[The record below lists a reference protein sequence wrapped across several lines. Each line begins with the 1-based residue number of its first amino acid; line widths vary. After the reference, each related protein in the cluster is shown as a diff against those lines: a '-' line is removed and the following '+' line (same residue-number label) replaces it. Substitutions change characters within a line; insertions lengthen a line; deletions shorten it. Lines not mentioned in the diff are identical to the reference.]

1 MNTSLERIRAKI
13 AELDA
18 QAVNLRIAEREL
30 LALEKETARAARPVL
45 GRPPKAKAKA
55 KRKAPPQKRV
65 AATEAAEA
73 GQPEAR
79 QSIAAAITAVLGLH
93 GSLPAAKIA
102 EEIKASG
109 RDITNRTVSFSLQG
123 LKKRRLVK
131 SANGEWSL
139 LKTRAK

>member
-1 MNTSLERIRAKI
+1 MNTSLERIREKI
-13 AELDA
+13 AELEGQIA
-18 QAVNLRIAEREL
+18 NARIAEREIL
-30 LALEKETARAARPVL
+30 ILEREGSSPRKPAL
-45 GRPPKAKAKA
+45 GRPPKAKPAA
-55 KRKAPPQKRV
+55 RRKAV
-65 AATEAAEA
+65 ETEAASV

-79 QSIAAAITAVLGLH
+79 QSIAAAITGVLGAH

-102 EEIKASG
+102 EELKASG

-139 LKTRAK
+139 LKVRAK

>member
-13 AELDA
+13 AELEA
-18 QAVNLRIAEREL
+18 QIANARIAEREIL
-30 LALEKETARAARPVL
+30 VLEKDIGRPKKPTL
-45 GRPPKAKAKA
+45 GRPPKAKSKA
-55 KRKAPPQKRV
+55 KSAPGKKAV
-65 AATEAAEA
+65 AASSAET

-79 QSIAAAITAVLGLH
+79 QSIAAAITGVLGVH

-102 EEIKASG
+102 EQLKASG

-139 LKTRAK
+139 LKTRGK

>member
-13 AELDA
+13 AKLDA
-18 QAVNLRIAEREL
+18 QIANARIAEREIL
-30 LALEKETARAARPVL
+30 VLEKDIGRPKKPTL
-45 GRPPKAKAKA
+45 GRPPKAESKAKSA
-55 KRKAPPQKRV
+55 PKKKAV
-65 AATEAAEA
+65 AAGSAET

-79 QSIAAAITAVLGLH
+79 QSIASAITGVLGVH

-102 EEIKASG
+102 EQLKASG

-139 LKTRAK
+139 LKTRGK